1 MEILIVST
9 FSIFIISYL
18 AISHNKRELIKLEK
32 SLKENV
38 SLNKNELLEKINDE
52 KKVFNV
58 SYTSL
63 MIYFILEIILLFFSN
78 LLRCF

>member
-32 SLKENV
+32 SLNENV